1 MAHLQQK
8 AITDSV
14 AAFFVFNEML
24 SGYDITTDS
33 KSGMLFLRSTS
44 RLFLQVFIMVFFS
57 TKLLSTVELVCAYS
71 MDCSVSQ
78 RIWIFLFLLLTII
91 LNLRNIFSL

>member
-1 MAHLQQK
+1 MTAQWKFRHNDGQQK
-8 AITDSV
+8 RNAIFEV
-14 AAFFVFNEML
+14 NQQIVLAGLYNGV
-24 SGYDITTDS
+24 
-33 KSGMLFLRSTS
+33 
-44 RLFLQVFIMVFFS
+44 FS

>member
-1 MAHLQQK
+1 M
-8 AITDSV
+8 
-14 AAFFVFNEML
+14 
-24 SGYDITTDS
+24 TTDS

-71 MDCSVSQ
+71 MDCSAQ

>member
-1 MAHLQQK
+1 MSTNG
-8 AITDSV
+8 I
-14 AAFFVFNEML
+14 FNQML
-24 SGYDITTDS
+24 SGYDITTGQQ
-33 KSGMLFLRSTS
+33 KRNAIFLRSTS
-44 RLFLQVFIMVFFS
+44 RLFLLVFIMVVFS